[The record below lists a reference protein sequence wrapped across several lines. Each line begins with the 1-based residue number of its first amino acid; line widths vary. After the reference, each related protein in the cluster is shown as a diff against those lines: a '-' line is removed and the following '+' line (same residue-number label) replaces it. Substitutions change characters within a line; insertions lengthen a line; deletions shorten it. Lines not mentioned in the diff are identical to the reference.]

1 MRRWGVLL
9 LVGVFSLGVAQSW
22 SRDAVDSLMREG
34 IVYGYPSGEIK
45 PEAYAKRGEVF
56 TLLWRV
62 ILTYRLKDLQSLT
75 KEDIERLK
83 GLLATV
89 EELSRALR
97 DQGQVLSAYSDA
109 IKELRQDLEKA
120 QAYANTLAG
129 EAGKKAEEALA
140 QVSTWVERLS
150 ALEATTYKGLRDF
163 REEVNTLTGAL
174 KDLDAKVKSLEEA
187 LSGKTGELSTRFSEF
202 QGMLSR
208 LEGAVSKA
216 EAEIGG
222 VKGALAELE
231 EIKLR
236 VNTLEAQVKALRE
249 EVVRLKAEMP
259 KKEAVPP
266 FGVQVSL
273 SGVSPLTGMAR
284 VGYALSEGF
293 GVYLRGAYDLG
304 FYGAVGAV
312 NVRPVSPFVLT
323 TSLGVGRGFYG
334 PGFTY
339 GEIGV
344 GFGGKLFGDLG
355 LGVEGVLSFP
365 LGTGPSV
372 ARFGVGVIYGW

>member
-45 PEAYAKRGEVF
+45 PEAYARRGEVF

-75 KEDIERLK
+75 REDIERLK
-83 GLLATV
+83 DLIAAV
-89 EELSRALR
+89 EELSRGLQ

-109 IKELRQDLEKA
+109 IKELRQALEKA
-120 QAYANTLAG
+120 QADATTLAG
-129 EAGKKAEEALA
+129 EAGKKAEEALV
-140 QVSTWVERLS
+140 QLREWSERLS
-150 ALEATTYKGLRDF
+150 NLEAATYKGLRDF
-163 REEVNTLTGAL
+163 REEVNMLAGVIR
-174 KDLDAKVKSLEEA
+174 DLDGKVKALEEA
-187 LSGKTGELSTRFSEF
+187 LTGKTGEISTRFAEF
-202 QGMLSR
+202 QGALAR
-208 LEGAVSKA
+208 LEGVVSKA
-216 EAEIGG
+216 EEEIAG
-222 VKGALAELE
+222 VRNFLARLDELSLRVGTLE
-231 EIKLR
+231 E
-236 VNTLEAQVKALRE
+236 QVKALKE
-249 EVVRLKAEMP
+249 EVAKLRAEIP
-259 KKEAVPP
+259 KREVLSP
-266 FGVQVSL
+266 FGLQVSL
-273 SGVSPLTGMAR
+273 SGISPLAGMMR

-293 GVYLRGAYDLG
+293 GFYLRGAYDLG
-304 FYGAVGAV
+304 FYGAVGVVSVHQA
-312 NVRPVSPFVLT
+312 SPFTLT
-323 TSLGVGRGFYG
+323 TTLGVGRGFYG